1 MDKYDIVLDLI
12 EHPAEYTPERIA
24 EILSDPETR
33 EIYNLLCKT
42 GSTFASQDAEVDVND
57 EWQSFSKSH
66 KKPKFRFFWS
76 GSRAASITAI
86 AFTSL
91 TVVAIGITVAVK
103 TFAPQSQ
110 PLETMSETSV
120 TTSVYVSETV
130 ENDSTAVAEEVVLPN
145 TPILFDDASLEGIL
159 NRVAD
164 VHGVSVE
171 YKKPEVALLHLYYR
185 FDPAIP
191 LKETIEQL
199 NSFEQINIRI
209 NGKKIIVD

>member
-12 EHPAEYTPERIA
+12 EHPAEYTPERIV

-33 EIYNLLCKT
+33 EIYNLICKT

-91 TVVAIGITVAVK
+91 AVAAIGITVAVK
-103 TFAPQSQ
+103 TFAPQPQS
-110 PLETMSETSV
+110 LETPAKTSISKPVSMSES
-120 TTSVYVSETV
+120 V
-130 ENDSTAVAEEVVLPN
+130 ENDSTVIAEEVVLPN
-145 TPILFDDASLEGIL
+145 TPILFEDASLEEIL
-159 NRVAD
+159 NRVSE
-164 VHGVSVE
+164 VHGFSVE
-171 YKKPEVALLHLYYR
+171 YENPEVAMLHLYYR

-191 LKETIEQL
+191 LKETVEQL

-209 NGKKIIVD
+209 NGKKILVD

>member
-12 EHPAEYTPERIA
+12 EHPAEYSPERIA

-42 GSTFASQDAEVDVND
+42 GSSLASQDAEVDVNA

-66 KKPKFRFFWS
+66 KKPRFRFLLS

-91 TVVAIGITVAVK
+91 AVAAIGITVAVK
-103 TFAPQSQ
+103 TFEPHSQ
-110 PLETMSETSV
+110 PIEAAAESKNVVKISSPHPLS
-120 TTSVYVSETV
+120 
-130 ENDSTAVAEEVVLPN
+130 NDSTDITEDVNVLN
-145 TPILFDDASLEGIL
+145 NPILFVDASLEEIL

-164 VHGVSVE
+164 VHGVIVE
-171 YKKPEVALLHLYYR
+171 YYKPETAQLHLYYK
-185 FDPAIP
+185 FDPTIP
-191 LKETIEQL
+191 LKETVEQL
-199 NSFEQINIRI
+199 NSFEQISIRI
-209 NGKKIIVD
+209 NGNKIIVD

>member
-12 EHPAEYTPERIA
+12 EHPAEYSPERIA

-33 EIYNLLCKT
+33 EIYNLICKT
-42 GSTFASQDAEVDVND
+42 GSTFASKDTEVDVND
-57 EWQSFSKSH
+57 EWQRFSKSH
-66 KKPKFRFFWS
+66 KKPKFRFLWS

-86 AFTSL
+86 GFTSL
-91 TVVAIGITVAVK
+91 AVAAIGITVAVK
-103 TFAPQSQ
+103 TFESQPQ
-110 PLETMSETSV
+110 PLETKSETSV
-120 TTSVYVSETV
+120 TTSVYVSEPV
-130 ENDSTAVAEEVVLPN
+130 EKDSTAVAEEVVLPN
-145 TPILFDDASLEGIL
+145 ALVLFEDASLEEIL
-159 NRVAD
+159 NSVAE

-171 YKKPEVALLHLYYR
+171 YKKPEVAMLHLYYK

-191 LKETIEQL
+191 LKETVEQL